1 MRRRQVKRSY
11 NLSMPTDKKIKRE
24 DSGIIKKPVKI
35 SWTKLV
41 KRYGIYVFLLLILSY
56 IVFFSDIF
64 KISRVDVQ
72 GPNKEITQ
80 SLEVETNKYIKSLLT
95 NNNWIFLNSEDLKKQ
110 LQKTFT
116 GQESIIVK
124 KQFPNKLEVKT
135 DAQKSAIIWKTGKQS
150 YVISVSGRAIGETN
164 DKKTSGS
171 MPTVVDGS
179 NIPVDI
185 GSKVVARDF
194 IDFVMKLD
202 GYFKTNKIAIEQY
215 SVAETT
221 SELNVKINGGYTIR
235 FNTSDSADSQLR
247 SLTATLDLLKSQNK
261 APLEYLDLR
270 VTGRAFYK

>member
-1 MRRRQVKRSY
+1 
-11 NLSMPTDKKIKRE
+11 MPTDKKIKRE
-24 DSGIIKKPVKI
+24 DSGIIKKPVKV
-35 SWTKLV
+35 SWSKLIR
-41 KRYGIYVFLLLILSY
+41 RYGIYVLLLVILSY

-124 KQFPNKLEVKT
+124 KKFPNKLEVKT

-150 YVISVSGRAIGETN
+150 YVISVSGRAIGEIN
-164 DKKTSGS
+164 EKKASGS
-171 MPTVVDGS
+171 MPTIVDGS
-179 NIPVDI
+179 NIPVNV

-194 IDFVMKLD
+194 VDFVMKLD
-202 GYFKTNKIAIEQY
+202 GYFKANKIAIEQY

-261 APLEYLDLR
+261 VPLEYLDLR

>member
-1 MRRRQVKRSY
+1 
-11 NLSMPTDKKIKRE
+11 MPTDKKIKRE

-35 SWTKLV
+35 SWPKLV

-124 KQFPNKLEVKT
+124 KKFPNKLEVKT
-135 DAQKSAIIWKTGKQS
+135 DAQKSAIIWKTGRQS
-150 YVISVSGRAIGETN
+150 YVISVSGRAI
-164 DKKTSGS
+164 
-171 MPTVVDGS
+171 VVDGS

>member
-11 NLSMPTDKKIKRE
+11 NLSMPTEKKIKRE

-116 GQESIIVK
+116 GQESI
-124 KQFPNKLEVKT
+124 P
-135 DAQKSAIIWKTGKQS
+135 
-150 YVISVSGRAIGETN
+150 
-164 DKKTSGS
+164 
-171 MPTVVDGS
+171 
-179 NIPVDI
+179 
-185 GSKVVARDF
+185 
-194 IDFVMKLD
+194 
-202 GYFKTNKIAIEQY
+202 
-215 SVAETT
+215 
-221 SELNVKINGGYTIR
+221 
-235 FNTSDSADSQLR
+235 
-247 SLTATLDLLKSQNK
+247 
-261 APLEYLDLR
+261 
-270 VTGRAFYK
+270 